1 MEEGLFAIIAFDV
14 LLLVSWSILKRIF
27 WNTLSKDML
36 DVKNLVVEFD
46 GSPPLRAVD
55 GIDLVIR
62 EGEILGLVGESGS
75 GKTVLSLALLRLISR
90 PGKIAGGAIYW
101 KGRDLLSL
109 GDREIQQIRG
119 GEIAMIF
126 QNPQASLNPVRTIGH
141 QFRALLK
148 RHHGFTGEHS
158 EQIAWRWLKE
168 VGIPDPE
175 HIMASYS
182 FQLSGGLCQR
192 VMIAMALSCQP
203 KLLIADEPTA
213 SLDVTIQAQ
222 IMELLLV
229 LRERFGMAILLIS
242 HDLGV
247 VARLS
252 DRVAVMYLGRI
263 VELADAVELYGSPKH
278 PYTKALLGAIPVPDP
293 LKRDEICT
301 LTGEM
306 PDQRRLTVGA
316 CRFRSRC
323 PVSIE
328 RCGHVDP
335 QLYRIG
341 DEDHWAA
348 CILQSDLFN

>member
-1 MEEGLFAIIAFDV
+1 MCF
-14 LLLVSWSILKRIF
+14 LVNLKADYLEY
-27 WNTLSKDML
+27 TLKDML
-36 DVKNLVVEFD
+36 DVRNLVVEFD

-55 GIDLVIR
+55 GIDLLIK

-90 PGKIAGGAIYW
+90 PGTIAGGAIYW
-101 KGRDLLSL
+101 KGSDLLSL
-109 GDREIQQIRG
+109 SDREIQQVRG
-119 GEIAMIF
+119 GDIAMIF

-141 QFRALLK
+141 QFMALLK
-148 RHHGFTGEHS
+148 LHHGFAAESS
-158 EQIAWRWLKE
+158 ENEAWRWLKE

-175 HIMASYS
+175 RIMTSYS

-203 KLLIADEPTA
+203 TLLIADEPTA

-222 IMELLLV
+222 IMELLLM

-263 VELADAVELYGSPKH
+263 VELADAVNLYGSPKH

-293 LKRDEICT
+293 LKRDRIFT
-301 LTGEM
+301 LAGEM

-335 QLYRIG
+335 RLYRIG

-348 CILQSDLFN
+348 CILQSDLLS